1 MEQAKRFNKGKLR
14 WSLVSFSA
22 LELLV
27 KVLMF
32 GAEKYGAHNWKKG
45 LPQDELLDSLM
56 RHVVALNNGE
66 EFDKESGHHHIGHV
80 MCNAMFYA
88 HYYNEGYW
96 DKVISENVIEKST

>member
-1 MEQAKRFNKGKLR
+1 MEQAKRFNKGKIR

-32 GAEKYGAHNWKKG
+32 WAEKYGAHNWKKG

-56 RHVVALNNGE
+56 RHVVALNIWE
-66 EFDKESGHHHIGHV
+66 EFDKESGLHHIGHV
-80 MCNAMFYA
+80 MCNAMFYS

-96 DKVISENVIEKST
+96 DKVISEETVD